1 MRYEKFLLKDYKT
14 VRPATDLNEPEGLHI
29 VANNISEVEQC
40 ENRNQCKILEALF
53 YTLVELFEV
62 PNLEM
67 QTTGEAN
74 SFFLINKDEGEIKY
88 GVNSLWLSREKLK
101 NASAM
106 ELSGA
111 MIDLI
116 LHRDKW
122 TNEVS
127 YKECHLFD

>member
-1 MRYEKFLLKDYKT
+1 MRYEKFLIENYATAKP
-14 VRPATDLNEPEGLHI
+14 VTDLNEDEGLCI
-29 VANNISEVEQC
+29 INNGISEVEQC
-40 ENRNQCKILEALF
+40 ENRTQCKILEALF

-62 PNLEM
+62 NNIEM

-74 SFFLINKDEGEIKY
+74 SFFLINKDEGEIKH

-101 NASAM
+101 TATAM

-116 LHRDKW
+116 LHRKKW

-127 YKECHLFD
+127 YKEYEI

>member
-1 MRYEKFLLKDYKT
+1 MRYEKFLLKDYTT
-14 VRPATDLNEPEGLHI
+14 VRPASDLNEGEGLLI
-29 VANNISEVEQC
+29 VHNNISEVEQC
-40 ENRNQCKILEALF
+40 ENRNQCKLLEAL
-53 YTLVELFEV
+53 YHTLVELFEV
-62 PNLEM
+62 HNLEM

-101 NASAM
+101 AASAM
-106 ELSGA
+106 EISGA

>member
-1 MRYEKFLLKDYKT
+1 MRYEKFLIKDYKT
-14 VRPATDLNEPEGLHI
+14 VKPASDLNEGEGVHFI
-29 VANNISEVEQC
+29 AHNISDVEKC
-40 ENRNQCKILEALF
+40 ENRNQCKILESLF

-62 PNLEM
+62 HNIEM
-67 QTTGEAN
+67 QTTHDAN
-74 SFFLINKDEGEIKY
+74 SFFLINKDEGEIKQ

-101 NASAM
+101 AASAM

-122 TNEVS
+122 DKEVS
-127 YKECHLFD
+127 YRECHLFD

>member
-1 MRYEKFLLKDYKT
+1 MRYEKFLLKDYTT
-14 VRPATDLNEPEGLHI
+14 VRPASDLNEGEGLHVI
-29 VANNISEVEQC
+29 HNDISEVEQC
-40 ENRNQCKILEALF
+40 ENRNQCKLLEALF

-62 PNLEM
+62 HNLEM

-74 SFFLINKDEGEIKY
+74 SFFLINKDEGEIKH

-101 NASAM
+101 SASAM
-106 ELSGA
+106 EISGA

-116 LHRDKW
+116 LYRDKW